1 MQAVVCMSVYLHHT
15 HTHTHT
21 LAVLWLAVFT
31 LHVLCKGDPSIL
43 HSAATGL
50 ILRDSLHLL
59 PYTHPHRAG
68 MCPLFCLF
76 LPYLWDL
83 ALVH

>member
-15 HTHTHT
+15 HTHTHTHTPT

-43 HSAATGL
+43 HGTATGL

-59 PYTHPHRAG
+59 PHRAG

-76 LPYLWDL
+76 LPYPWDL